1 MAASSSNA
9 DDLLKSAASDSDVE
23 VGQAD
28 EVRPVA
34 ERGRGRLLA
43 VGCAALAGAALIAAG
58 ASHQARLAEA
68 PTSVGFHNIE
78 EKVEV
83 TGTGLATTA
92 SPLFATTL
100 APAPVVTAAPINPI
114 PAATLAPAPL
124 VTAAPVPVT
133 TVGPNGFGSAQ
144 KVWNQ
149 RRKPSLKPDEGRHDG
164 NVCDDNEELLEGLCY
179 TKCDILT
186 NGAHPFRKSA
196 FSCCKTSRCVDT
208 THLDISSMLPC
219 EGYDVS
225 TEDGGTACPHSPG
238 ICLEDEDQFLNQC
251 YEKCSI
257 LTKGKYPNR
266 VAAATCCNT
275 EGIACMNP
283 FNDKTSP
290 KFDVGGGKGDGDT
303 STPTKPHPP
312 LKSLTESAHSSG
324 VLVSTPGPKVANTR
338 KLPKHII
345 PKEGR
350 HDGNPCEDTE
360 EMNGG
365 LCYRKC
371 DILTGGKYPFRKS
384 AFACCK
390 TAECHDITKMDVAG
404 ILPCSGYDVSSE
416 ENHTGCPHGAG
427 ACLSDE
433 DEFLDECYEKCSILT
448 DGRYPNR
455 VAAATCCN
463 TEGVSC
469 TNPFNDLTSAK
480 FDVGGGKGDGRD
492 STPSKV
498 HPPLKSLTESAHSN
512 GVLVTTPGPDLA
524 NVRRRPVN
532 ITPSENMHDG
542 NPCDDTEEYF
552 GGLCY
557 RKCSI
562 LTNGEAPFRTSAF
575 ACCKVKSCTLA
586 LTKMKVAS
594 VLPCAGYDVSS
605 EDGATACPH
614 GSGICLQD
622 EDQYLDE
629 CYEKCSILTNGKYS
643 NRVAPA
649 TCCDGT
655 GISCMNPFNLETDA
669 KFDVGGGKGDGKKS
683 TPSAPHLPDDSLTE
697 AR

>member
-1 MAASSSNA
+1 MTAMYMAAPSCNR
-9 DDLLKSAASDSDVE
+9 DDLFKAAASQSDSDVE
-23 VGQAD
+23 VGSAEFLQPA
-28 EVRPVA
+28 A

-43 VGCAALAGAALIAAG
+43 VGCAALAGAALLATAAARQTHIA
-58 ASHQARLAEA
+58 RA
-68 PTSVGFHNIE
+68 PAILGSRNVE
-78 EKVEV
+78 EKVDV
-83 TGTGLATTA
+83 SATTA
-92 SPLFATTL
+92 SPLVAATL
-100 APAPVVTAAPINPI
+100 APAPVVTAAPVTPM
-114 PAATLAPAPL
+114 PAPL
-124 VTAAPVPVT
+124 VTAAPLPVT
-133 TVGPNGFGSAQ
+133 TAAPSSFGSGQ

-164 NVCDDNEELLEGLCY
+164 NVCDDQEELLEGLCY
-179 TKCDILT
+179 TKCEILT

-196 FSCCKTSRCVDT
+196 FSCCKTSRCIDT

-238 ICLEDEDQFLNQC
+238 ICLEDEDQFLNEC

-257 LTKGKYPNR
+257 LTNGKYPNR

-283 FNDKTSP
+283 FND
-290 KFDVGGGKGDGDT
+290 
-303 STPTKPHPP
+303 
-312 LKSLTESAHSSG
+312 
-324 VLVSTPGPKVANTR
+324 
-338 KLPKHII
+338 
-345 PKEGR
+345 
-350 HDGNPCEDTE
+350 
-360 EMNGG
+360 
-365 LCYRKC
+365 
-371 DILTGGKYPFRKS
+371 
-384 AFACCK
+384 
-390 TAECHDITKMDVAG
+390 
-404 ILPCSGYDVSSE
+404 
-416 ENHTGCPHGAG
+416 
-427 ACLSDE
+427 
-433 DEFLDECYEKCSILT
+433 
-448 DGRYPNR
+448 
-455 VAAATCCN
+455 
-463 TEGVSC
+463 
-469 TNPFNDLTSAK
+469 LTSAE

-594 VLPCAGYDVSS
+594 VLPCEGYDVSS
-605 EDGATACPH
+605 EDGGKACPH

-683 TPSAPHLPDDSLTE
+683 TPSAPHLPMKSLTE